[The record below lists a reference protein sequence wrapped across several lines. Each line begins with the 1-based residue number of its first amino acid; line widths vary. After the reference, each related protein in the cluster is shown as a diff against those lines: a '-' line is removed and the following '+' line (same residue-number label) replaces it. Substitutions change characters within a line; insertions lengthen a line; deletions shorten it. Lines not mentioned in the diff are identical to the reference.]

1 MKVVVLLTQPNHY
14 EIWGAADDA
23 HRERFYARLE
33 AFDSAVA
40 ERGTVVAG
48 EGLAHPGTART
59 LGPGSNGDRAVTDGP
74 YAETA
79 EQLGGFYVVD
89 VPDLDTAVELARLLP
104 DELTV
109 ELRPAVAG

>member
-1 MKVVVLLTQPNHY
+1 MKVVVLLTQPDHY

-40 ERGTVVAG
+40 ERGAVVAG
-48 EGLAHPGTART
+48 EGLGHPAAART
-59 LGPGSNGDRAVTDGP
+59 LGPGAGGDRAVTDGP
-74 YAETA
+74 FAEAA

-89 VPDLDTAVELARLLP
+89 VPDLDTAIELARLLP

-109 ELRPAVAG
+109 ELRPALAG

>member
-33 AFDSAVA
+33 AFDAAVA
-40 ERGTVVAG
+40 ARGSVVAG
-48 EGLAHPGTART
+48 EGLADPGTART
-59 LGPGSNGDRAVTDGP
+59 LGPGTHGDRTVTDGP
-74 YAETA
+74 YAEAA
-79 EQLGGFYVVD
+79 EQLGGFYVID
-89 VPDLDTAVELARLLP
+89 VPDLDDAVELARLLP

>member
-33 AFDSAVA
+33 AFGSAVA
-40 ERGTVVAG
+40 ARGAVVAG

-59 LGPGSNGDRAVTDGP
+59 LGPGTNGDRAVTDGP
-74 YAETA
+74 YAEAA

-109 ELRPAVAG
+109 ELRPAEAG

>member
-1 MKVVVLLTQPNHY
+1 MKVVVLLTQPSHY

-23 HRERFYARLE
+23 HRERFYAQLE
-33 AFDSAVA
+33 AFDAAVA
-40 ERGTVVAG
+40 ARGAVVAG
-48 EGLAHPGTART
+48 EGLGHPGTART
-59 LGPGSNGDRAVTDGP
+59 LGPGTGGDRAVTDGP
-74 YAETA
+74 YAEAA

-109 ELRPAVAG
+109 ELRPAEAG